1 MHVAKPT
8 LHLMA
13 RQAIEEIERSGV
25 KLDPDEILW
34 LHELAT
40 RESHNSDL
48 IELSAWL
55 EFPRKCGPLLFYPV
69 SMAGEAWLSEQA
81 ATWFTNEPKM
91 ELLSIAYILCN
102 SRSPDTFAAIVTES
116 DARKM
121 LKAWQRTLPVSFTAL
136 ATAVDE
142 FISDHEQVE
151 VVKEPESAR
160 FDVRR
165 HWGFIIPWLCRYYG
179 GTREDWLYRKSAV
192 EFREMVNT
200 LPQVM
205 ERDKDNDAKS
215 NRHMEFHA
223 TVMYLKRGRVAA

>member
-48 IELSAWL
+48 TELSAWL

-69 SMAGEAWLSEQA
+69 SMAGEAWYSEKA
-81 ATWFTNEPKM
+81 SAWFVDDPKRNI
-91 ELLSIAYILCN
+91 LALAYLLCN
-102 SRSPDTFAAIVTES
+102 SRNVDAYASIVTKQ
-116 DARKM
+116 DAVKM
-121 LKAWQRTLPVSFTAL
+121 LKAWQRTLPISFTAL

-142 FISDHEQVE
+142 FISQSQSVE
-151 VVKEPESAR
+151 VVKETESER
-160 FDVRR
+160 FNVRR
-165 HWGFIIPWLCRYYG
+165 HWGLKIPWLCRYYG
-179 GTREDWLYRKSAV
+179 GTREDWLYRKSAT
-192 EFREMVNT
+192 EFREMVDK

-205 ERDKDNDAKS
+205 EMDDGNDSKG
-215 NRHMEFHA
+215 NRHIEFHA
-223 TVMYLKRGRVAA
+223 AVMYLKRGRVAA